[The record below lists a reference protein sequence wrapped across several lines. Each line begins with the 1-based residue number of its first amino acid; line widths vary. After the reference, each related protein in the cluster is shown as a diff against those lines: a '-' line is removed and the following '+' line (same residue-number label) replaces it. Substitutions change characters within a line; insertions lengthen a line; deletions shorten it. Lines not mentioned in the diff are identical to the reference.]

1 MKRYVM
7 IVVSPA
13 RPTPTARAAAACP
26 SSCVDPARESRRR
39 ACSVPR
45 TPTTR
50 HRTCQPPLGGG
61 VTSSAAI
68 DAGRGGVSE
77 TGALR
82 WDFSPIPSGNLGDLD
97 FIASPNLFTIP
108 GGTTPRALV
117 GVGSKNGVYY
127 TVDRDTGAPVW
138 QQAVVSGGI
147 SGGVSPSTGVAFGK
161 VYAATFTG
169 PPYIFALDAER
180 RRRVAVSA
188 NGMQCVQLRARWS
201 PIPLR
206 LIVGYGFMQH
216 GLAKLSRGP
225 GAFVAILQAMG
236 VPNPP
241 FVAWLTI
248 LTELLG
254 GVAVLLGAFVTIVS
268 VRMMA
273 VLLVAMFK
281 VHLPYGFSS
290 IKLLAVT
297 ATGAKFGP
305 VGYEVILLY
314 LACLAALVIGGAGPF
329 AIDGLIGRRLE
340 SPISRSRGAA
350 CSNVGSRSVR
360 SGTRPI
366 GARDGGFAPG
376 LDPARGD
383 YASLADSSDPDGNS
397 WVLQERGYRNV

>member
-45 TPTTR
+45 TPTAR

-147 SGGVSPSTGVAFGK
+147 SGGVSPSTGV
-161 VYAATFTG
+161 YAATFTG

-188 NGMQCVQLRARWS
+188 NGMQCVQLRARWNCERCV
-201 PIPLR
+201 LR
-206 LIVGYGFMQH
+206 GGDAPVTT
-216 GLAKLSRGP
+216 P
-225 GAFVAILQAMG
+225 GAD
-236 VPNPP
+236 
-241 FVAWLTI
+241 
-248 LTELLG
+248 
-254 GVAVLLGAFVTIVS
+254 VS
-268 VRMMA
+268 ARA
-273 VLLVAMFK
+273 
-281 VHLPYGFSS
+281 P
-290 IKLLAVT
+290 T
-297 ATGAKFGP
+297 
-305 VGYEVILLY
+305 
-314 LACLAALVIGGAGPF
+314 
-329 AIDGLIGRRLE
+329 GRRAF
-340 SPISRSRGAA
+340 PNR
-350 CSNVGSRSVR
+350 
-360 SGTRPI
+360 
-366 GARDGGFAPG
+366 
-376 LDPARGD
+376 PARR
-383 YASLADSSDPDGNS
+383 AAPRQVPLARRLHQGCTP
-397 WVLQERGYRNV
+397 